1 MNFRL
6 KMKPP
11 TTTAQM
17 HKVGVRNGK
26 PYFYD
31 PPEVKKAKADLMAH
45 LSQFVPE
52 NPYDTAVMLSVAWRY
67 PIQGTK
73 HKDGEYRTQ
82 KPDTDNLQKLLKDCM
97 TELQF
102 WTDDALVVDESVT
115 KKWVADRPGIQIG
128 LISIEE
134 FNRFVLDMTED
145 TDGADDNL

>member
-1 MNFRL
+1 MQFRL

-45 LSQFVPE
+45 LSKHVPAAPFDE
-52 NPYDTAVMLSVAWRY
+52 ALFLDVKWLY
-67 PIQGTK
+67 PLEGK
-73 HKDGEYRTQ
+73 HKDGEWRIT

-97 TELQF
+97 TQMGF
-102 WTDDALVVDESVT
+102 WKDDAQVVRETVE
-115 KKWVADRPGIQIG
+115 KRWVEHSPGIYINIMTAAAYEKQM
-128 LISIEE
+128 EE
-134 FNRFVLDMTED
+134 FWGID
-145 TDGADDNL
+145 

>member
-1 MNFRL
+1 MQFRL

-45 LSQFVPE
+45 LSKHVPAAPFDE
-52 NPYDTAVMLSVAWRY
+52 ALFLDVKWLY
-67 PIQGTK
+67 PLEGK
-73 HKDGEYRTQ
+73 HKDGEWRIT

-97 TELQF
+97 TQLGF
-102 WTDDALVVDESVT
+102 WVDDALVVKESVE
-115 KKWVADRPGIQIG
+115 KLWVEAAPGIYIQLMTIKE
-128 LISIEE
+128 LEDILHDIEE
-134 FNRFVLDMTED
+134 D
-145 TDGADDNL
+145 